1 MMSGG
6 GGKMQSRLKQIRKAV
21 GLNQTEFGEKI
32 GVKQATVAAYECGAR
47 NPLDTVIKSI
57 CREFDVNENWL
68 RTGEGEMFR
77 KLTRDE
83 RIADFVADV
92 LRDEPDSF
100 RKRFISMLSS
110 LNEDQ
115 WKMLELF
122 AEGLN
127 KKED

>member
-1 MMSGG
+1 M
-6 GGKMQSRLKQIRKAV
+6 KDRIKQLRKELKLTQQGFADR
-21 GLNQTEFGEKI
+21 I
-32 GVKQATVAAYECGAR
+32 GVKQNTVATYEIGR
-47 NPLDTVIKSI
+47 NPPNDTVINLI
-57 CREFDVNENWL
+57 CREFDVNEKWL

-77 KLTRDE
+77 KLSRDE
-83 RIADFVADV
+83 KIADFVADV

-110 LNEDQ
+110 LSKDQ

>member
-1 MMSGG
+1 M
-6 GGKMQSRLKQIRKAV
+6 KDRIKQLRKELKLTQQGFADR
-21 GLNQTEFGEKI
+21 I
-32 GVKQATVAAYECGAR
+32 GVKQNTVATYEIGR
-47 NPLDTVIKSI
+47 NPPNDTVINLI

-83 RIADFVADV
+83 RIADFVADA

-110 LNEDQ
+110 LSEDQ
-115 WKMLELF
+115 WKMLEVF
-122 AEGLN
+122 ADGLS

>member
-1 MMSGG
+1 M
-6 GGKMQSRLKQIRKAV
+6 KDRIKQLRKELKLTQQGFADR
-21 GLNQTEFGEKI
+21 I
-32 GVKQATVAAYECGAR
+32 GVKQNTVATYEIGR
-47 NPLDTVIKSI
+47 NPPNDTVINLI

-77 KLTRDE
+77 ELTRDE

-110 LNEDQ
+110 LNNDQ
-115 WKMLELF
+115 WKMLEVF

>member
-1 MMSGG
+1 
-6 GGKMQSRLKQIRKAV
+6 MQSRLKQIRKAI
-21 GLNQTEFGEKI
+21 GLNQTEFGERI

-92 LRDEPDSF
+92 LRDESDSF

>member
-1 MMSGG
+1 
-6 GGKMQSRLKQIRKAV
+6 MQSRLKQIRKAV

-115 WKMLELF
+115 WKMLEVF
-122 AEGLN
+122 ADGLS
-127 KKED
+127 KKKD

>member
-1 MMSGG
+1 M
-6 GGKMQSRLKQIRKAV
+6 KDRIKQLRKELKLTQQGFADR
-21 GLNQTEFGEKI
+21 I
-32 GVKQATVAAYECGAR
+32 GVKQNTVATYEIGR
-47 NPLDTVIKSI
+47 NPPNDTVINLI

>member
-1 MMSGG
+1 M
-6 GGKMQSRLKQIRKAV
+6 KDRIKQLRKQLKLTQQGFADR
-21 GLNQTEFGEKI
+21 I
-32 GVKQATVAAYECGAR
+32 GVKQNTVATYEIGR
-47 NPLDTVIKSI
+47 NPPNDTVINLI

-115 WKMLELF
+115 WKMLEVF
-122 AEGLN
+122 ADGLS

>member
-1 MMSGG
+1 M
-6 GGKMQSRLKQIRKAV
+6 KDRIKQLRKELKLTQQGFADR
-21 GLNQTEFGEKI
+21 I
-32 GVKQATVAAYECGAR
+32 GVKQNTVATYEIGR
-47 NPLDTVIKSI
+47 NPPNDTVINLI

-83 RIADFVADV
+83 QIADFVADV

-115 WKMLELF
+115 WKMLEVF
-122 AEGLN
+122 ADGLS

>member
-1 MMSGG
+1 
-6 GGKMQSRLKQIRKAV
+6 MQSRLKQIRKAV

>member
-1 MMSGG
+1 M
-6 GGKMQSRLKQIRKAV
+6 KDRIKQLRKELKLTQQGFADR
-21 GLNQTEFGEKI
+21 I
-32 GVKQATVAAYECGAR
+32 GVKQNTVATYEIGR
-47 NPLDTVIKSI
+47 NPPNDTVINLI
-57 CREFDVNENWL
+57 CREFDVNEKWL

-83 RIADFVADV
+83 QIADFVAGV

>member
-1 MMSGG
+1 M
-6 GGKMQSRLKQIRKAV
+6 KDRIKQLRKELKLTQQGFADR
-21 GLNQTEFGEKI
+21 I
-32 GVKQATVAAYECGAR
+32 GVKQNTVATYEIGR
-47 NPLDTVIKSI
+47 NPPNDTVINLI

-92 LRDEPDSF
+92 LRGEPDSF

>member
-1 MMSGG
+1 
-6 GGKMQSRLKQIRKAV
+6 MQSRLKQIRKAV

-57 CREFDVNENWL
+57 CREFDVNEKWL

-115 WKMLELF
+115 WKMLEVF
-122 AEGLN
+122 ADGLS

>member
-1 MMSGG
+1 
-6 GGKMQSRLKQIRKAV
+6 MQSRLKQIRKAI
-21 GLNQTEFGEKI
+21 GLNQTEFGERI

-115 WKMLELF
+115 WKMLEVF
-122 AEGLN
+122 ADGLN

>member
-1 MMSGG
+1 
-6 GGKMQSRLKQIRKAV
+6 MQSRLKQIRKAV

-115 WKMLELF
+115 WKMLEVF
-122 AEGLN
+122 AEGLS

>member
-1 MMSGG
+1 M
-6 GGKMQSRLKQIRKAV
+6 KDRIKQLRKELKLTQQGFADR
-21 GLNQTEFGEKI
+21 I
-32 GVKQATVAAYECGAR
+32 GVKQNTVATYEIGR
-47 NPLDTVIKSI
+47 NPPNDTVMNLI
-57 CREFDVNENWL
+57 CREFDVNEGWL

-115 WKMLELF
+115 WKMLEVF
-122 AEGLN
+122 ADGLS

>member
-1 MMSGG
+1 
-6 GGKMQSRLKQIRKAV
+6 MQSKLKQIRKAV

-83 RIADFVADV
+83 QIADFVADV

-115 WKMLELF
+115 WKMLEVF

>member
-1 MMSGG
+1 M
-6 GGKMQSRLKQIRKAV
+6 KDRIKQLRKELKLTQQGFADR
-21 GLNQTEFGEKI
+21 I
-32 GVKQATVAAYECGAR
+32 GVKQNTVATYEIGR
-47 NPLDTVIKSI
+47 NPPNDTVINLI

-115 WKMLELF
+115 WKMLEVF
-122 AEGLN
+122 ADGLS

>member
-1 MMSGG
+1 M
-6 GGKMQSRLKQIRKAV
+6 KDRIKQLRKELKLTQQGFADR
-21 GLNQTEFGEKI
+21 I
-32 GVKQATVAAYECGAR
+32 GVKQNTVATYEIGR
-47 NPLDTVIKSI
+47 NPPNDTVINLI
-57 CREFDVNENWL
+57 CREFDVNEKWL

-77 KLTRDE
+77 KLSRDE
-83 RIADFVADV
+83 QIADFVADV
-92 LRDEPDSF
+92 LRDEPDGF

>member
-1 MMSGG
+1 M
-6 GGKMQSRLKQIRKAV
+6 KDRIKQLRKELKLTQQGFADR
-21 GLNQTEFGEKI
+21 I
-32 GVKQATVAAYECGAR
+32 GVKQNTVATYEIGR
-47 NPLDTVIKSI
+47 NPPNDTVINLI

-115 WKMLELF
+115 WEMLEVF
-122 AEGLN
+122 ADGLS